1 MIPVPPKFRA
11 MLVALSAACLM
22 ALAPAVADAVPYEV
36 DHCQTPEPNP
46 RPATVFGMFTGQTA
60 DNCSAPGGGLR
71 LQVTVLSGAQ
81 LTFSGD
87 LRQMVLS
94 IPADRPN
101 LQIEHVISTF
111 SMPGQNPPGGPSN
124 GFGILTMYDGAG
136 TKVYNAVG
144 SGPEL
149 RPTVDITLPPHDRTL
164 TWETLCGGS
173 PCTFLNDNILNVYG
187 NHLFLNESLAPT
199 LTVTGGTL
207 VGTGAKRG
215 QMSFGYDAADT
226 DSGVASVSLT
236 LGGVAVASAAS
247 ACAANDWSPCPRDL
261 KSQLLTVD
269 TTKVPDGDQELV
281 VTVRDYAKNV
291 LTRSL
296 GNVTVANAPGAPSVP
311 NGANPSRL
319 AKITAGFTS
328 TSRRSRTLRFRSTP
342 TIKGTLVNESG
353 QPITGA
359 TVAILAQLRQSGA
372 QPVQI
377 ATVAT
382 GADGTFATKLAA
394 GPSRTVTFAYTAFSD
409 DAKPATTSTLR
420 TIVRAVVSA
429 RISPR
434 SVRAGKR
441 LRLSGKLSLLPRRG
455 VQVTIQARDGR
466 RWRTVDSVRTTRTGS
481 FSWPYRFKPSAAGH
495 TFAFRARVTS
505 PIYPFAA
512 GNSKTLLVRVR

>member
-1 MIPVPPKFRA
+1 MISVPPKYRA
-11 MLVALSAACLM
+11 MLVALGATCLLGIVPAA
-22 ALAPAVADAVPYEV
+22 ARAEQYVV
-36 DHCQTPEPNP
+36 DHCQTPEPSP
-46 RPATVFGMFTGQTA
+46 QPAAVFGTVTGQTA
-60 DNCSAPGGGLR
+60 DNCSAPGGGLHHQEGR
-71 LQVTVLSGAQ
+71 LVGQPNLATS
-81 LTFSGD
+81 D
-87 LRQMVLS
+87 NRRIVLS

-101 LQIEHVISTF
+101 LHIERVISTF
-111 SMPGQNPPGGPSN
+111 SMPGQDPAPGASGN
-124 GFGILTMYDGAG
+124 GFGILSLYNAAG
-136 TKVYNAVG
+136 TLVYNAVG
-144 SGPEL
+144 SGAPL
-149 RPTVDITLPPHDRTL
+149 RPTVDITLPANNRTL
-164 TWETLCGGS
+164 TWETLCGGA
-173 PCTFLNDNILNVYG
+173 PCSFTDDNILNVYG
-187 NHLFLNESLAPT
+187 NHLFLNESAAPT

-207 VGTGAKRG
+207 VGTGSKRG
-215 QMSFGYDAADT
+215 QMSLGYDAGDL
-226 DSGVASVSLT
+226 DSGVASVSVT
-236 LGGVAVASAAS
+236 LGGVAVASATS
-247 ACAANDWSPCPRDL
+247 ACAPNDWSPCPRDL
-261 KSQLLTVD
+261 RSQLLTVD

-281 VTVRDYAKNV
+281 VTVQDWAKNV

-296 GNVTVANAPGAPSVP
+296 GNVAVVNGAPSVP

-319 AKITAGFTS
+319 AKLTARFTS
-328 TSRRSRTLRFRSTP
+328 TSKRSRTLRFRSSP
-342 TIKGTLVNESG
+342 TVKGTLVNESG

-359 TVAILAQLRQSGA
+359 TVALLARLRQSGA

-377 ATVAT
+377 ATVTT
-382 GADGTFATKLAA
+382 GADGTFATKLAS

-420 TIVRAVVSA
+420 TVVRAVVSA

-434 SVRAGKR
+434 SVRAGRR
-441 LRLSGKLSLLPRRG
+441 LRLSGRLSLLPRRG